1 MARRLTDAGHDV
13 VVWNRTPAKMFDLT
27 DLGADAAAD
36 PADAARRADVVIIM
50 VSDGTAL
57 RNVTEGP
64 TGVAAGV
71 KDPTAVIQMSTV
83 GPAAV
88 SRLASELPDGVGLLD
103 APVLG
108 SVSEAAS
115 GTLVIFVGGSSALVE
130 RWAPLLSALGTP
142 LHVGRLGAGTAA
154 KLVANATLVGVLG
167 VLGEALALAD
177 RLDLPPDVAFEV
189 LAATPLAAQ
198 AERRRHSIET
208 GEYPVRFS
216 LSLARKDAD
225 LIADAA
231 TARGVD
237 LRLISAAR
245 TWLAEAEE
253 AGWGERDYSAT
264 LAHIIRSGLGS
275 MDRPDAG
282 PAP

>member
-1 MARRLTDAGHDV
+1 M
-13 VVWNRTPAKMFDLT
+13 
-27 DLGADAAAD
+27 
-36 PADAARRADVVIIM
+36 
-50 VSDGTAL
+50 
-57 RNVTEGP
+57 
-64 TGVAAGV
+64 
-71 KDPTAVIQMSTV
+71 
-83 GPAAV
+83 
-88 SRLASELPDGVGLLD
+88 
-103 APVLG
+103 
-108 SVSEAAS
+108 
-115 GTLVIFVGGSSALVE
+115 
-130 RWAPLLSALGTP
+130 LS
-142 LHVGRLGAGTAA
+142 
-154 KLVANATLVGVLG
+154 
-167 VLGEALALAD
+167 
-177 RLDLPPDVAFEV
+177 
-189 LAATPLAAQ
+189 ATPLAAQ